1 MVNKVQKMR
10 KFTEEEIATVL
21 RVAEG
26 FYIEDNLQYLND
38 RDCYNLATHFVA
50 EGVKCQKLLRE
61 GGRQISE
68 DGTLLVLPEEKEE
81 KENG

>member
-1 MVNKVQKMR
+1 MVNKAQKMR

-26 FYIEDNLQYLND
+26 FYIKDNLRYLND
-38 RDCYNLATHFVA
+38 RDCYNLATYFVA

-68 DGTLLVLPEEKEE
+68 DGTLLALPEENEE
-81 KENG
+81 K